1 MSLTWPDLV
10 IGGIALLFTLKGWKR
25 GFVGE
30 ISGAIALGAA
40 FWAAL
45 RYPGTLDPYARDL
58 LHLGAGSAHVVGM
71 IVFAAVVYVALMV
84 LASILSR
91 IAKLPV
97 IGIGNGLG
105 GAAIG
110 LAKALFGIWAVL
122 YVALFFP
129 LGADLR
135 ADLHKSQAVAF
146 VTSPNAWI
154 DGIVEGTMPT
164 FIRPMVDPVFQAHRV

>member
-10 IGGIALLFTLKGWKR
+10 IGGIALLFTLKGFKR

-58 LHLGAGSAHVVGM
+58 LHLSEGSAHVVGL
-71 IVFAAVVYVALMV
+71 IAFAAIVYGALMV
-84 LASILSR
+84 LAAVLSR

-97 IGIGNGLG
+97 IGLGNGLG

-110 LAKALFGIWAVL
+110 LAKALIGTWVVL

-135 ADLHKSQAVAF
+135 GDLHRSQAVAF
-146 VTSPNAWI
+146 VTGPNRWV
-154 DGIVEGTMPT
+154 DGVVESTVPS
-164 FIRPMVDPVFQAHRV
+164 FIKPMVDPVFQHHRL

>member
-1 MSLTWPDLV
+1 VSLTWPDLV

-45 RYPGTLDPYARDL
+45 RYPGTLDAYARDL
-58 LHLGAGSAHVVGM
+58 LHLGPGSAHVLGM
-71 IVFAAVVYVALMV
+71 IVFAVVVYIALMV

-129 LGADLR
+129 LDRSLR
-135 ADLHKSQAVAF
+135 ADLHKSQAVGF
-146 VTSPNAWI
+146 VTSPNTWI
-154 DGIVEGTMPT
+154 DDIVEGTVPS
-164 FIRPMVDPVFQAHRV
+164 FIRPMVDPVFQNHRV